1 MKIERGMLEDFARG
15 AAFLGTGGG
24 GDPYI
29 GRLCCAH
36 AIEAHGAPELIP
48 LSALA
53 DDANVFSVAGMGAPT
68 VLVEKMF
75 SLEEA
80 HLAVSKLESFMGRRA
95 DAIIAAE
102 SGGINATLPVAYAAM
117 RGLPIVDADGMGRA
131 FPAIHMV
138 SFNVYGVS
146 CTPMVIANEHGESA
160 IIETSSARAA
170 EELGRPLVVQM
181 GASAMLSCYPMTGA
195 EAKRTAVSAT
205 LSAAYGIGRAI
216 AQGRKAG
223 TPVDTLLAYLRTTDY
238 YHHAYGLF
246 DGKIVDVHRE
256 TTRGWVLGSCVLE
269 ALDARAGTQATGSG
283 ARFEIRFQNEN
294 LCAWRDGRVVAI
306 VPDLIVVVDRE
317 TAEPITTEGLRYGQR
332 VSVIGV
338 SAPPMLRTAAALA
351 QFGPQAFQL
360 EHPFVPIESLA
371 QSRNTPGDK
380 T

>member
-1 MKIERGMLEDFARG
+1 MKIESGMLQDFARG

-36 AIEAHGAPELIP
+36 AITTYGPPELIP
-48 LSALA
+48 LQALA

-102 SGGINATLPVAYAAM
+102 CGGINATLPVAYAAM

-138 SFNVYGVS
+138 SFNVYGVP
-146 CTPMVIANEHGESA
+146 CTPMVITNEHGESA
-160 IIETSSARAA
+160 IIEASNAKAA

-195 EAKRTAVSAT
+195 EAKRTAVAAT

-216 AQGRKAG
+216 AEGRKTG
-223 TPVDTLLAYLRTTDY
+223 MPVEALLAYLRTTPY
-238 YHHAYGLF
+238 YRHAYRLF
-246 DGKIVDVHRE
+246 DGKIVDVQRE
-256 TTRGWVLGSCVLE
+256 TTRGWVLGRCVLE
-269 ALDARAGTQATGSG
+269 ALADPRNRKGKEARL
-283 ARFEIRFQNEN
+283 EIQFQNEN
-294 LCAWRDGRVVAI
+294 LCAWRNGRVVAI

-332 VSVIGV
+332 VSVVGV
-338 SAPPMLRTAAALA
+338 SAPPIMRTSEALA
-351 QFGPQAFQL
+351 VFGPQAFDL
-360 EHPFVPIESLA
+360 PSPFVPVERLTHR
-371 QSRNTPGDK
+371 QENPGENT
-380 T
+380 

>member
-1 MKIERGMLEDFARG
+1 MKIERGMLADFARG

-36 AIEAHGAPELIP
+36 AIEVHGPPELIP
-48 LSALA
+48 LEALA
-53 DDANVFSVAGMGAPT
+53 DEANVFSVAGMGAPT

-80 HLAVSKLESFMGRRA
+80 DLAVSKLESFMNRRA

-102 SGGINATLPVAYAAM
+102 CGGINATLPVAYAAM
-117 RGLPIVDADGMGRA
+117 RGLPVVDADGMGRA
-131 FPAIHMV
+131 FPALQMV
-138 SFNVYGVS
+138 SFNVHGVS

-160 IIETSSARAA
+160 IIEAASATAA
-170 EELGRPLVVQM
+170 ETLGRPLVVQM

-195 EAKRTAVSAT
+195 EAKRTAVAAT

-216 AQGRKAG
+216 AQGRRVG
-223 TPVDTLLAYLRTTDY
+223 TPVDALLAYLRTTPY
-238 YHHAYGLF
+238 YRHAYRLF
-246 DGKIVDVHRE
+246 DGKIVDVQRE
-256 TTRGWVLGSCVLE
+256 TTRGWVLGRCVLE
-269 ALDARAGTQATGSG
+269 ALYGRQEHERARL
-283 ARFEIRFQNEN
+283 EIQFQNEN
-294 LCAWRDGRVVAI
+294 LCAWREGRVVAI

-338 SAPPMLRTAAALA
+338 SAPPTMRTPEALA
-351 QFGPQAFQL
+351 VFGPQAFELQ
-360 EHPFVPIESLA
+360 HPFVPIESLVHH
-371 QSRNTPGDK
+371 RENPGEK

>member
-1 MKIERGMLEDFARG
+1 MRIESAMLRDFARG

-36 AIEAHGAPELIP
+36 AIEVHGPPELIP
-48 LSALA
+48 LEALA
-53 DDANVFSVAGMGAPT
+53 DDANVFSIAGMGAPT

-117 RGLPIVDADGMGRA
+117 RRLPVVDADGMGRA

-138 SFNVYGVS
+138 SFNVYGVA
-146 CTPMVIANEHGESA
+146 CTPMVIANEHGESV
-160 IIETSSARAA
+160 IIEAASARAA
-170 EELGRPLVVQM
+170 EDLGRPLVVQM

-216 AQGRKAG
+216 ADGRSTG
-223 TPVDTLLAYLRTTDY
+223 TPAEALLAHLRTTAY
-238 YHHAYGLF
+238 YRHAYLLF
-246 DGKIVDVHRE
+246 NGKIVDVQRE
-256 TTRGWVLGSCVLE
+256 TTRGWVLGRCVLE
-269 ALDARAGTQATGSG
+269 ALEGKA
-283 ARFEIRFQNEN
+283 ARFEIQFQNEN
-294 LCAWRDGRVVAI
+294 LCARRDGRVVAI

-332 VSVIGV
+332 VSVLGV
-338 SAPPMLRTAAALA
+338 SAPPTMRTAEALA
-351 QFGPQAFQL
+351 VFGPQAFDL
-360 EHPFVPIESLA
+360 AHPFVPVETLA
-371 QSRNTPGDK
+371 AAR
-380 T
+380 

>member
-1 MKIERGMLEDFARG
+1 MRIESGMLRDFARG

-36 AIEAHGAPELIP
+36 AIEVHGAPELIP
-48 LSALA
+48 LEALA

-117 RGLPIVDADGMGRA
+117 RRLPVVDADGMGRA

-160 IIETSSARAA
+160 IIEASSARAA
-170 EELGRPLVVQM
+170 EEMGRPLVVQM

-216 AQGRKAG
+216 AEGRRAG
-223 TPVDTLLAYLRTTDY
+223 TPVDALLAYLRTTDY
-238 YHHAYGLF
+238 YRHAYQLF

-256 TTRGWVLGSCVLE
+256 TTRGWVLGRCVLD
-269 ALDARAGTQATGSG
+269 ALDGHADSKGGRL
-283 ARFEIRFQNEN
+283 EIQFQNEN

-317 TAEPITTEGLRYGQR
+317 SAEPITTEGLRYGQR

-338 SAPPMLRTAAALA
+338 SAPPTMRTAQALA
-351 QFGPQAFQL
+351 VFGPRAFHL
-360 EHPFVPIESLA
+360 DHPFVPIESLA
-371 QSRNTPGDK
+371 HHKDIPGDK

>member
-1 MKIERGMLEDFARG
+1 MKLESAMLPDFARG

-36 AIEAHGAPELIP
+36 AIEIHGAPELIP
-48 LSALA
+48 LDALA

-102 SGGINATLPVAYAAM
+102 CGGINATLPVAYAAM
-117 RGLPIVDADGMGRA
+117 RRLPIVDADGMGRA

-138 SFNVYGVS
+138 SFNVYGVA

-160 IIETSSARAA
+160 VIEAASAQAA
-170 EELGRPLVVQM
+170 EGLGRPLVVQM
-181 GASAMLSCYPMTGA
+181 GASAMLSCYPMKGA

-216 AQGRKAG
+216 AEGRRAG
-223 TPVDTLLAYLRTTDY
+223 TPVEALLAYLRTTRY
-238 YHHAYGLF
+238 YRHAYSLF
-246 DGKIVDVHRE
+246 DGKIVDVQRE
-256 TTRGWVLGSCVLE
+256 TTRGWVLGRCVLE
-269 ALDARAGTQATGSG
+269 ALDGSG
-283 ARFEIRFQNEN
+283 ARFEIQFQNEN
-294 LCAWRDGRVVAI
+294 LCARREGRVVAI
-306 VPDLIVVVDRE
+306 VPDLIVVIDRD

-332 VSVIGV
+332 VSVLGV
-338 SAPPMLRTAAALA
+338 SAPPTMRTSEALA
-351 QFGPQAFQL
+351 VFGPQAFDL
-360 EHPFVPIESLA
+360 DHPFVPIETLA
-371 QSRNTPGDK
+371 AAHQKHISGEK

>member
-1 MKIERGMLEDFARG
+1 MKMEGTMLEDFARG

-36 AIEAHGAPELIP
+36 AIAAHGPPELIP
-48 LSALA
+48 LQALA
-53 DDANVFSVAGMGAPT
+53 NDANVFSVAGMGAPT

-80 HLAVSKLESFMGRRA
+80 HLAVSKLEAFLGRRA

-117 RGLPIVDADGMGRA
+117 RGLPVVDADGMGRA

-138 SFNVYGVS
+138 TFNVYGVS
-146 CTPMVIANEHGESA
+146 CTPMVIANEHGESV
-160 IIETSSARAA
+160 IIEAASARAA

-216 AQGRKAG
+216 AEGRKGG
-223 TPVDTLLAYLRTTDY
+223 TPVEVLLDYLRTTDY
-238 YHHAYGLF
+238 YRHAYRLF
-246 DGKIVDVHRE
+246 DGKIVDVQRE
-256 TTRGWVLGSCVLE
+256 TARGWVLGRCVLE
-269 ALDARAGTQATGSG
+269 ALDGGVARQG
-283 ARFEIRFQNEN
+283 ARFEIQFQNEN

-317 TAEPITTEGLRYGQR
+317 TAEPVTTEGLRYGQR
-332 VSVIGV
+332 VSVLGV
-338 SAPPMLRTAAALA
+338 SAAPAMRTAAALA
-351 QFGPQAFQL
+351 VFGPQAFHL

-371 QSRNTPGDK
+371 QPQDIPGVK

>member
-36 AIEAHGAPELIP
+36 AIETHGAPELIP
-48 LSALA
+48 LEALP

-80 HLAVSKLESFMGRRA
+80 HLAVSKLESFMGRQA

-102 SGGINATLPVAYAAM
+102 SGGINATLPVAYAAL
-117 RGLPIVDADGMGRA
+117 RRLPVVDADGMGRA

-138 SFNVYGVS
+138 SFNVYGIS

-160 IIETSSARAA
+160 IIEASSAKAA

-181 GASAMLSCYPMTGA
+181 GASAMLSCYPMTGV

-216 AQGRKAG
+216 AEGRRTG
-223 TPVDTLLAYLRTTDY
+223 TPVEALLAYLRTTAY
-238 YHHAYGLF
+238 YRHAYLLF
-246 DGKIVDVHRE
+246 NGKIVDVHRE
-256 TTRGWVLGSCVLE
+256 TTRGWVLGRCVLD
-269 ALDARAGTQATGSG
+269 ALDSHADSKG
-283 ARFEIRFQNEN
+283 ARLEIQFQNEN
-294 LCAWRDGRVVAI
+294 LCAWRDGRVVTI

-338 SAPPMLRTAAALA
+338 SAPPTMRTAAALA
-351 QFGPQAFQL
+351 VFGPQAFQL
-360 EHPFVPIESLA
+360 DHPFVPIESLA
-371 QSRNTPGDK
+371 QSRDIPGNK